1 MFLRNFSIVVFL
13 LSSSITTA
21 ELRAGAAKVD
31 LVPPFPTTMG
41 GYFDRVATFE
51 GVSTPIFARSVF
63 FDNGETQVG
72 VIAVDLVYVS
82 RLLVD
87 AAREN
92 IEKATGVPGENILIS
107 ATHSHSG
114 PSGFIGARFLGRKE
128 NSELSKF
135 LIQQVT
141 TAGLQAYKNLE
152 SAQIGFGKGRLDTM
166 TRNRQQN
173 NNEVIDPDVGV
184 LKVQK
189 KDSREMIATLA
200 NFTGHPV
207 ILGGNNLLVSCE
219 YPGVACTTVENVL
232 GGVAIFTQGACGDVT
247 MHRSGDPFE
256 EVNRIGR
263 VVGAEIIKTSEQTRV
278 GDESTLFSHFQDL
291 KIAPRDIPSP
301 EEAKANQATRR
312 KAYEDAEKAGKP
324 DYILKDLR
332 REISAS
338 NTTASVANRIAENPI
353 VLEKAQ
359 DSCLQVMQIGPL
371 VLVGIPA
378 EMFVEYALEMK
389 TRVQQDVNRPMMLV
403 GYANDYAGYIITPRA
418 DRTGGYEKAISRVAP
433 SAGRTMTETAMG
445 IVQEHIRVR

>member
-1 MFLRNFSIVVFL
+1 MRLRALTLFFIL
-13 LSSSITTA
+13 CTTIPATA
-21 ELRAGAAKVD
+21 ELQAGAAKISI
-31 LVPPFPTTMG
+31 VPPFPTTMG
-41 GYFDRVATFE
+41 GFFDRVAKFE
-51 GVSTPIFARSVF
+51 GVSTPIHARAVI
-63 FDNGETQVG
+63 FDNGDNQVG

-87 AAREN
+87 AARAN
-92 IEKATGVPGENILIS
+92 IEEATGIPGENILIS

-128 NSELSKF
+128 NPELSKF
-135 LIQQVT
+135 LVKQITQ
-141 TAGLQAYKNLE
+141 AGIEAHKNLQA
-152 SAQIGFGKGRLDTM
+152 AAIGFANGHLDSL

-189 KDSREMIATLA
+189 KDSRETIATLA

-219 YPGVACTTVENVL
+219 FPGVASSTVDSLL
-232 GGVAIFTQGACGDVT
+232 GGVTIFTQGACGDVT
-247 MHRSGDPFE
+247 MHRSGDPFD

-263 VVGAEIIKTSEQTRV
+263 IIGAEIVKTSEQIRV
-278 GDESTLFSHFQDL
+278 GENVALFSHFQDL
-291 KIAPRDIPSP
+291 QIAPRDIPTP
-301 EEAKANQATRR
+301 EEAKANQAYR
-312 KAYEDAEKAGKP
+312 KQAYADAEKQGKP

-332 REISAS
+332 REINAS
-338 NTTASVANRIAENPI
+338 NTTASVANRIADNPI

-359 DSCLQVMQIGPL
+359 ESCLQVMQIGPL
-371 VLVGIPA
+371 VLVGIPG

-389 TRVQQDVNRPMMLV
+389 TRVLQDVNHPMMLV

-433 SAGRTMTETAMG
+433 SAGRLMTETAMT
-445 IVQEHIRVR
+445 IVRKNVH